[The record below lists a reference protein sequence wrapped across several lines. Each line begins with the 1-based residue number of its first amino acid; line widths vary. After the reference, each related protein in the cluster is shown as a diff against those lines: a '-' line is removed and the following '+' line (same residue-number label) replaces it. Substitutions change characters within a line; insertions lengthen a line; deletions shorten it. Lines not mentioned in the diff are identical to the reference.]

1 MADTSG
7 MRTGLKGNVDE
18 ALRLFA
24 MEAEWAGLN
33 VDETEYVLAEALKC
47 YGSVA
52 DASHVRAL
60 FALYRRYLGMADVAR
75 RQALLSRMTEFV
87 SDGRQNRYLALLC
100 FVSADSDGQIISGA
114 ALDIAMVMPID
125 AGDPLTGPRHVA
137 THSCG
142 LLRAKLGGPASDDEG
157 HAAAGLLLLGDMRL
171 LPMLEEIWE
180 RLTPEGRR
188 RMVKRRSN
196 LASALA
202 VEFLLRRL
210 EADTDEEYHGELGAF
225 LFNLPEIA
233 SKQPVNALLD
243 IRRNFGLPAGQEP
256 MELVGKETMSEAFA
270 RIGPR
275 LKALVDRESEPKVL
289 GSTYAAWAMAAGVDL
304 NDAQSAEQPQDE
316 ADEDAGSEEDDDD
329 EVETFPNVSSEE
341 LRDEFLYLTSELD
354 PPPEVMAYCNPYD
367 VRDVAHHEFEH
378 EFSSQRFFPLLVT
391 GIFNPF
397 GPTVCVYGV
406 QASEGSSWYLVNF
419 QLNPFSCTKGMIA
432 ILDEEK
438 VSFDSGEFD
447 IEESR
452 KRISFVARGR
462 TTPSLD
468 VMHEVVT
475 NVVLAQSK
483 LQASFTLC
491 VSSARLAKSKSLE
504 RLTAIYQA
512 IPKARQDLDDLRDK
526 KKRNDPWAR
535 ADMEDIMKRVAN
547 PGPAPL
553 PLSTDEA
560 KELARLVSSPEQQR
574 IEMANL
580 QGAWEGATDFS
591 PLTPVMTREQLL
603 GALVHLAP
611 DMPNLLNHKG
621 PFYPDDLTG
630 DVPKGAPTPVP
641 DAVASPQ
648 SGEGPEQKTSVLPE
662 YQGLL
667 RFIEKSGVWEVFLTI
682 VCFVWALIC
691 AQWVLAL
698 CLFGFFFLN
707 FFRLALIAIRYS
719 FSRWLAVFN
728 YGLMCWYLF
737 HRIDQ
742 ASGIIITDSSASV
755 VLFKFLFGWFGVM
768 LVLNLGFF
776 TYAKRMSEA
785 PSKPG
790 SKPEGV
796 PSAR

>member
-1 MADTSG
+1 
-7 MRTGLKGNVDE
+7 
-18 ALRLFA
+18 
-24 MEAEWAGLN
+24 
-33 VDETEYVLAEALKC
+33 
-47 YGSVA
+47 
-52 DASHVRAL
+52 
-60 FALYRRYLGMADVAR
+60 
-75 RQALLSRMTEFV
+75 
-87 SDGRQNRYLALLC
+87 
-100 FVSADSDGQIISGA
+100 
-114 ALDIAMVMPID
+114 
-125 AGDPLTGPRHVA
+125 
-137 THSCG
+137 
-142 LLRAKLGGPASDDEG
+142 
-157 HAAAGLLLLGDMRL
+157 MRL

-432 ILDEEK
+432 MLDEEK

-707 FFRLALIAIRYS
+707 FFRLALIAIRSS

>member
-210 EADTDEEYHGELGAF
+210 EADKDEEYHGELGAF

-233 SKQPVNALLD
+233 SNQPINAILD

-256 MELVGKETMSEAFA
+256 M
-270 RIGPR
+270 
-275 LKALVDRESEPKVL
+275 VDRETEPKVL
-289 GSTYAAWAMAAGVDL
+289 ASAYAAWAMAAGVEPE
-304 NDAQSAEQPQDE
+304 S
-316 ADEDAGSEEDDDD
+316 SETGEEEPEEESEPDDEDDDD
-329 EVETFPNVSSEE
+329 DIERFPDVSSEE
-341 LRDEFLYLTSELD
+341 LREEFLELTSRLEA
-354 PPPEVMAYCNPYD
+354 PPEVMAYCNPYD
-367 VRDVAHHEFEH
+367 VRDVTHDEFAH
-378 EFSSQRFFPLLVT
+378 EFSPQRFFPLLVT

-406 QASEGSSWYLVNF
+406 QASEGTSWYLVNF

-432 ILDEEK
+432 MLDEEK
-438 VSFDSGEFD
+438 VSFDTGEFD

-475 NVVLAQSK
+475 DVVLAQSK

-491 VSSARLAKSKSLE
+491 VSSARVPKSKSLE
-504 RLTAIYQA
+504 RLTAIYQSL
-512 IPKARQDLDDLRDK
+512 PKARQDLDDLRDK

-547 PGPAPL
+547 PGPDPL
-553 PLSTDEA
+553 PLSADEA

-755 VLFKFLFGWFGVM
+755 VLFKFLFGWFGAM